1 MRRGF
6 TILELLVA
14 ALLLGML
21 VTVLTMVFNQSSI
34 AWRTGVTGL
43 MDMDE
48 VRDNVAAVRDEADS
62 FYIWNN
68 KVHRTLSIWDEK
80 SSGNGEHPPL
90 KCRAIDDVQYSKLK
104 NQLCDWELGVSQNR
118 TVINTSSLQSD
129 SIELRQAI
137 GPVDVKQ
144 SESQAG
150 RNWIV
155 NVKSSGPNGVLN
167 DYDDIW
173 SNPDDFE

>member
-34 AWRTGVTGL
+34 AWRTGVAGL

-48 VRDNVAAVRDEADS
+48 VRDNISAVRDEADS
-62 FYIWNN
+62 IYIWNN
-68 KVHRTLSIWDEK
+68 KLHRTLSIWKEVG
-80 SSGNGEHPPL
+80 SGRPQLRKRAVDSADNTDVEERL
-90 KCRAIDDVQYSKLK
+90 KVQYLK
-104 NQLCDWELGVSQNR
+104 SQSGL
-118 TVINTSSLQSD
+118 TQSNLKPKD
-129 SIELRQAI
+129 SF

-144 SESQAG
+144 TDSQSG
-150 RNWIV
+150 KNWIV
-155 NVKSSGPNGVLN
+155 NVKSRGPNGVLN

-173 SNPDDFE
+173 SMPDDFE